1 MIFCFVMN
9 TYIVNLKVS
18 VDKIILLNTD
28 TSTPINVYE
37 LYSKCGQQNE
47 ITVVF
52 VYDSKYKL

>member
-1 MIFCFVMN
+1 MN